1 MSPWPA
7 VVIQGVFVEQA
18 NSVCYL
24 LCTIFISE
32 NCIVSPFG
40 EKVMEW
46 GGKQRVCHSPGFW
59 WCCTTRLRG
68 SHILPVIL
76 TLNQTCQ
83 HTERVHFLNQNE
95 KELRAIQATVY
106 LGAFWTCEMAV
117 NVCDLT
123 FLPYPWTSILWP
135 SWSGEHILHTHMC
148 CGVGRGGCSLLKS
161 PNFHCH
167 GSFGSCTVELTC
179 MAILWRAEPR
189 WGQPRGLYVSNLWE
203 QHAPNDVAEESMLK
217 THGLFRRFKWTGH
230 CAT

>member
-83 HTERVHFLNQNE
+83 HTERVRFLNQNE

-106 LGAFWTCEMAV
+106 LRAFEHVRWLWMYVTLPSFPIRELQSSDLAGLVNTFFTHTCAVELDGGDAAFWSH
-117 NVCDLT
+117 LT
-123 FLPYPWTSILWP
+123 STATAHL
-135 SWSGEHILHTHMC
+135 
-148 CGVGRGGCSLLKS
+148 
-161 PNFHCH
+161 
-167 GSFGSCTVELTC
+167 
-179 MAILWRAEPR
+179 A
-189 WGQPRGLYVSNLWE
+189 
-203 QHAPNDVAEESMLK
+203 HAPWS
-217 THGLFRRFKWTGH
+217 
-230 CAT
+230 

>member
-1 MSPWPA
+1 MLFALHYIHKWKLHCVSIWREGDGMGRETKSLSLSRFLMMLYHSAKRLTHLACHLNTESDLSTYWTCPLLKPEWKRA
-7 VVIQGVFVEQA
+7 ACYSSNCVFE
-18 NSVCYL
+18 S
-24 LCTIFISE
+24 
-32 NCIVSPFG
+32 
-40 EKVMEW
+40 
-46 GGKQRVCHSPGFW
+46 
-59 WCCTTRLRG
+59 
-68 SHILPVIL
+68 
-76 TLNQTCQ
+76 
-83 HTERVHFLNQNE
+83 
-95 KELRAIQATVY
+95 
-106 LGAFWTCEMAV
+106 FWTCEMAV